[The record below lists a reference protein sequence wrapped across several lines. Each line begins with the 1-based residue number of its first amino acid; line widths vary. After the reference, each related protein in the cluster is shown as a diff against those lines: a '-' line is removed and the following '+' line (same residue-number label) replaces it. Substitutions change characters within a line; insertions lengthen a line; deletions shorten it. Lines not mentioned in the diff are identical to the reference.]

1 MVQTIFMSEAALNDS
16 MVRLL
21 GLLLYTWM
29 ILAH

>member
-1 MVQTIFMSEAALNDS
+1 MVQTIAVSEAVLNDS

-21 GLLLYTWM
+21 GLLLYTWI